1 MDGMPKIL
9 LKKHLGP
16 QTLKITQIIH
26 LGSFILKK
34 TILMQ
39 KLICI
44 IFQFMV
50 RKRSHRIPV
59 MREKVIVQVIF
70 NHQNEFFLFYGF
82 HEIRGA

>member
-1 MDGMPKIL
+1 MDMPKIL

-26 LGSFILKK
+26 LGSFIFKKK

-44 IFQFMV
+44 IFQFLV
-50 RKRSHRIPV
+50 RERSHRIPS
-59 MREKVIVQVIF
+59 MKEKVIVQVIF
-70 NHQNEFFLFYGF
+70 NHQNGFFFCFMGSM
-82 HEIRGA
+82 R

>member
-1 MDGMPKIL
+1 
-9 LKKHLGP
+9 
-16 QTLKITQIIH
+16 
-26 LGSFILKK
+26 
-34 TILMQ
+34 MQ

-50 RKRSHRIPV
+50 RERSHRIPV

-70 NHQNEFFLFYGF
+70 NHQNGFFLFHGF